1 MINIFLKSLIFVS
14 TICISCWSN
23 ATSTI
28 EGNMNSLDKKQQ
40 WCTGRYSFE
49 IPKNHE
55 IIGVTD
61 KYDSFV
67 IESELATYI
76 DFLNSIQVTQKEYTV
91 GNSVIIKETETPKE
105 SKQKLTKIIWGDI
118 DKSTNKGL
126 THVIAFVL
134 DKGILF
140 KIKGSYSEA
149 YKDESFESINNVVT
163 NLTARN
169 NNTIPIEKGVC
180 ILNGFIKDNGDKY
193 RFSRQIISFQYN
205 NFPSL
210 RLAFTVE
217 ATYKAEQNI
226 ISSVMSKLEK
236 QGVLQSFLSSFKSIR
251 KGEKNQNNTSNPLKG
266 VELVVEA
273 PMKGKSGIDA
283 TWEHTGTAKNSND
296 PTIVFLLD
304 SAYNDRI
311 TKTSSLSEKD
321 ALKLYDYTLNSIK
334 KFQE

>member
-1 MINIFLKSLIFVS
+1 M
-14 TICISCWSN
+14 
-23 ATSTI
+23 
-28 EGNMNSLDKKQQ
+28 
-40 WCTGRYSFE
+40 
-49 IPKNHE
+49 
-55 IIGVTD
+55 
-61 KYDSFV
+61 
-67 IESELATYI
+67 
-76 DFLNSIQVTQKEYTV
+76 
-91 GNSVIIKETETPKE
+91 
-105 SKQKLTKIIWGDI
+105 
-118 DKSTNKGL
+118 
-126 THVIAFVL
+126 
-134 DKGILF
+134 
-140 KIKGSYSEA
+140 
-149 YKDESFESINNVVT
+149 
-163 NLTARN
+163 
-169 NNTIPIEKGVC
+169 C

-226 ISSVMSKLEK
+226 ISSVTSKLEK

-296 PTIVFLLD
+296 PTILFLLD